1 MDFFLKANL
10 FECDSFKG
18 QKKNKRRR
26 GKFSSFWSVFAQ
38 EMFFIKALITYTVK
52 DTSWLSHGHS
62 ENAEGAGQ
70 VGGDTLHHPLV
81 ALTSCSLFWQWS
93 PQ

>member
-1 MDFFLKANL
+1 
-10 FECDSFKG
+10 
-18 QKKNKRRR
+18 
-26 GKFSSFWSVFAQ
+26 
-38 EMFFIKALITYTVK
+38 MFFIKALITYTVK

-81 ALTSCSLFWQWS
+81 ALTSCSFFWQWS